1 MKQTEEQID
10 ALLHPEDP
18 SEEKPKQ
25 KPKMKG
31 VSRDLRIALNTI
43 RQSLSMVSD
52 SGLNVESEESEE
64 EDHYKITIKIPKN
77 K

>member
-1 MKQTEEQID
+1 
-10 ALLHPEDP
+10 
-18 SEEKPKQ
+18 
-25 KPKMKG
+25 MKG